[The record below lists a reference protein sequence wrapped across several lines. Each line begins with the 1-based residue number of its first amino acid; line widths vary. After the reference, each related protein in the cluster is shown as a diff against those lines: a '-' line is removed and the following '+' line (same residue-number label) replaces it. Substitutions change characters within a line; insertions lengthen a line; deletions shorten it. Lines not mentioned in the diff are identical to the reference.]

1 MNRQNVF
8 VKSDVYP
15 IEVLF
20 LEKYDVD
27 FYQREYVWEKKQI
40 EDIIEDLTVAF
51 KKNWKQDDELAKVNE
66 YSPYFMGEIVLSEN
80 GGTRRAIIDGQQ
92 RITTIT
98 LLLIYSLI

>member
-1 MNRQNVF
+1 MDNSSVF

-40 EDIIEDLTVAF
+40 EDMVEDLTIEF
-51 KKNWKQDDELAKVNE
+51 LKNWKQGDELSKVNE
-66 YSPYFMGEIVLSEN
+66 YSPYYMGEIVLSEN
-80 GGTRRAIIDGQQ
+80 GGTRSDIIDGQQ
-92 RITTIT
+92 SITTVT
-98 LLLIYSLI
+98 LLLI

>member
-51 KKNWKQDDELAKVNE
+51 KKKLEA
-66 YSPYFMGEIVLSEN
+66 G
-80 GGTRRAIIDGQQ
+80 
-92 RITTIT
+92 
-98 LLLIYSLI
+98 